1 MPRKPHKYHFIYK
14 TTNLVNGKWYMGMH
28 STSNLEDGYVG
39 SGTFLWK
46 SIKKYGRE
54 NFKMEIQEFFPD
66 RRSLKEREIE
76 IITEELLED
85 PMCMNLSLG
94 GNGGPF
100 INDETWKKIHS
111 LGGIATMKLLVK
123 RHCER
128 LKNDTDYRN
137 KFCKSQQN
145 RKGGRG
151 AFVGKHHSDETIKK
165 IKEKNSV
172 AAKGENNS
180 QFGRKWIYNIDVQK
194 SIAVKQSELNEYL
207 DKGWKLGRKR
217 YK

>member
-100 INDETWKKIHS
+100 INDETWKKFIVQVE
-111 LGGIATMKLLVK
+111 L
-123 RHCER
+123 
-128 LKNDTDYRN
+128 
-137 KFCKSQQN
+137 QQ
-145 RKGGRG
+145 
-151 AFVGKHHSDETIKK
+151 
-165 IKEKNSV
+165 
-172 AAKGENNS
+172 
-180 QFGRKWIYNIDVQK
+180 
-194 SIAVKQSELNEYL
+194 
-207 DKGWKLGRKR
+207 
-217 YK
+217 